1 MNPMKMNK
9 EEYNKFR
16 IVINVLVFI
25 AFLAVFIFVEAK
37 HIKNNTIIGNLVVTI
52 ILSSLLMM
60 LGVMTIFPMFSSY
73 FGITLIVFSILMFIG
88 EIISLKFKSFNIF
101 IVIEM
106 ILSAA
111 AFLYGIELAKQ
122 KDAFI
127 SLKVMAADTNKI
139 PKHGLK
145 SKPKKR

>member
-1 MNPMKMNK
+1 
-9 EEYNKFR
+9 
-16 IVINVLVFI
+16 
-25 AFLAVFIFVEAK
+25 
-37 HIKNNTIIGNLVVTI
+37 
-52 ILSSLLMM
+52 
-60 LGVMTIFPMFSSY
+60 
-73 FGITLIVFSILMFIG
+73 
-88 EIISLKFKSFNIF
+88 
-101 IVIEM
+101 M

-139 PKHGLK
+139 PKHELK